1 MNEWMRE
8 YAAVRVAGVFSF
20 SFPHS
25 FSRCV
30 RVSYSCSANQ
40 CCVRG
45 ESILT
50 QYSCE
55 LSCVWTAARTLLSVF
70 IVCVSWTKS
79 SVPRFLG
86 FFAVFL
92 CSRATRSERFSIGS
106 HFLTGNADAQGRD
119 HQFEVSFLVDFLYT
133 NSALGW
139 ESRPY
144 SWNSWMNFWFTLEYY
159 DFSRTRHQSNFS
171 HFALSCSSSSKFVDV
186 LDTGTKDF

>member
-1 MNEWMRE
+1 MQKGWNSR
-8 YAAVRVAGVFSF
+8 VRSIYVWCSVLCKGSECMGCIVSLLAG
-20 SFPHS
+20 
-25 FSRCV
+25 
-30 RVSYSCSANQ
+30 
-40 CCVRG
+40 
-45 ESILT
+45 
-50 QYSCE
+50 
-55 LSCVWTAARTLLSVF
+55 CVWTAARTLLSVF